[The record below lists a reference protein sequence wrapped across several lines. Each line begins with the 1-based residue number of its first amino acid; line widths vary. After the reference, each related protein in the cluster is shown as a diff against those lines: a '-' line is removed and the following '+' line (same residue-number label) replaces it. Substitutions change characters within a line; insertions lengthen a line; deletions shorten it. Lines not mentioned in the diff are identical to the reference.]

1 MSKANEMLKNMSLDE
16 KVGQVIICRG
26 LEYSDSME
34 RMLKEGRLG
43 GVGGVIIRDKC
54 NKDPEKIL
62 RYINHIL
69 SIAKIPPFLYLD
81 CESGIPDMFPIGTAF
96 PNSMAVGATHDPDMA
111 GKIGKAIAEE
121 AKMLGF
127 TLICN
132 PVLDVNTNP
141 DNPIIGTRAF
151 GDRTDFVISLG
162 DAYVKGVQEAGV
174 IPTGK
179 HFPGHGDTSIDS
191 HIAMPVV
198 NHSRSRLDEVELRPF
213 RELIERG
220 MKGIMTAHIYYPV
233 LQEGD
238 EKDTP
243 ATLSRKVLTDM
254 VKNEWGFE
262 GLIVSDSL
270 TMRAIK
276 DRYGI
281 EKAAVL
287 AFNAGNDLIL
297 QDYESDPEITFAA
310 LKKAVL
316 DGEIDKEELDASVL
330 KILKMKEW
338 CNVININRIE
348 EDTIQKLNNHKEHI
362 ELSGTISK
370 KAVTVLEND
379 TIPLDTN
386 SKTLLLAV
394 GGDALIKTAK
404 DMGTVIP
411 RRNDYLYS
419 ALKKYQQNAAFI
431 SVGEYPSREELER
444 IKAEIAMFD
453 NIIFATFI
461 RIMSYK
467 EGSGKMPEQQAE
479 LVKMLHQS
487 GKNITTIVFG
497 NPYVVGG
504 LPKSSNTV
512 CAYSDCKFIIDSVID
527 ILYGKL
533 KSSGKLPVT
542 INKKYTFGYGL

>member
-1 MSKANEMLKNMSLDE
+1 MSKANDMLKKMSLDE
-16 KVGQVIICRG
+16 KIGQIIICRG
-26 LEYSDSME
+26 LEYTDSME
-34 RMLKEGRLG
+34 QMLKEGRLG

-54 NKDPEKIL
+54 NKDPDKIL
-62 RYINHIL
+62 QYINHIL
-69 SIAKIPPFLYLD
+69 SIAKISPFLYLD
-81 CESGIPDMFPIGTAF
+81 CESGIPDMFPIGTTF

-111 GKIGKAIAEE
+111 YKTGKAIAEE

-151 GDRTDFVISLG
+151 GDQTDFVISLG
-162 DAYVKGVQEAGV
+162 DSYIKGVQEVGV

-179 HFPGHGDTSIDS
+179 HFPGHGDTSVDS
-191 HIAMPVV
+191 HIVMPVV
-198 NHSRSRLDEVELRPF
+198 NHSKSRLDEVELRPF
-213 RELIERG
+213 RELIKRG
-220 MKGIMTAHIYYPV
+220 MKGIMTAHIYYPM

-243 ATLSRKVLTDM
+243 ATLSRKILTDM
-254 VKNEWGFE
+254 VKKEWQFE

-276 DRYGI
+276 DRFGI
-281 EKAAVL
+281 GKAAIM
-287 AFNAGNDLIL
+287 AFNAGNDMIL
-297 QDYESDPEITFAA
+297 QDYESDPEITFEA

-316 DGEIDKEELDASVL
+316 DGEINEEELDASVL

-338 CNVININRIE
+338 CGVFDINRID
-348 EDTIQKLNNHKEHI
+348 EDTIKKMNSHQEHI
-362 ELSGTISK
+362 KLSKAISQK
-370 KAVTVLEND
+370 SVTVLENK
-379 TIPLDTN
+379 TIPLNTS

-394 GGDALIKTAK
+394 GGDLLIKAAR

-411 RRNDYLYS
+411 KRNDYLYS
-419 ALKKYQQNAAFI
+419 VIKQYQPDADFI
-431 SVGEYPSREELER
+431 PVGEHPTQEEIDK
-444 IKAEIAMFD
+444 IKAEIAPYD
-453 NIIFATFI
+453 NIIFTTFI

-467 EGSGKMPEQQAE
+467 EGSGKMPEQQAK

-497 NPYVVGG
+497 NPYVVKGI
-504 LPKSSNTV
+504 PQSSNTI
-512 CAYSDCKFIIDSVID
+512 CAYSDCRYVIDSVID

-542 INKKYTFGYGL
+542 INEKYTFGYGL

>member
-1 MSKANEMLKNMSLDE
+1 MSKANDMLKKMSLDE
-16 KVGQVIICRG
+16 KIGQIIICRG
-26 LEYSDSME
+26 LEYTDSME
-34 RMLKEGRLG
+34 QMLKEGRLG

-54 NKDPEKIL
+54 NKDPDKIL
-62 RYINHIL
+62 QYINHIL

-81 CESGIPDMFPIGTAF
+81 CESGIPDMFPIGTTF

-111 GKIGKAIAEE
+111 YKTGKAIAEE

-151 GDRTDFVISLG
+151 GDQTDFVISLG
-162 DAYVKGVQEAGV
+162 DSYIKGVQEVGV

-179 HFPGHGDTSIDS
+179 HFPGHGDTSVDS
-191 HIAMPVV
+191 HIVMPVV
-198 NHSRSRLDEVELRPF
+198 NHSKSRLDEVELRPF
-213 RELIERG
+213 RELIKRG
-220 MKGIMTAHIYYPV
+220 MKGIMTAHIYYPM

-243 ATLSRKVLTDM
+243 ATLSRKILTDM
-254 VKNEWGFE
+254 VKKEWQFE

-276 DRYGI
+276 DRFGI
-281 EKAAVL
+281 GKAAIM
-287 AFNAGNDLIL
+287 AFNAGNDMIL
-297 QDYESDPEITFAA
+297 QDYESDPEITFEA

-316 DGEIDKEELDASVL
+316 DGEINEEELDASVL

-338 CNVININRIE
+338 CGVFDINRID
-348 EDTIQKLNNHKEHI
+348 EDTIKKMNSHQEHI
-362 ELSGTISK
+362 KLSKAISQK
-370 KAVTVLEND
+370 SVTVLENK
-379 TIPLDTN
+379 TIPLNTS

-394 GGDALIKTAK
+394 GGDLLIKAAR

-411 RRNDYLYS
+411 KRNDYLYS
-419 ALKKYQQNAAFI
+419 VIKQYQPDADFI
-431 SVGEYPSREELER
+431 PVGEHPTQEEIDK
-444 IKAEIAMFD
+444 IKAEIAPYD
-453 NIIFATFI
+453 NIIFTTFI

-467 EGSGKMPEQQAE
+467 EGSGKMPEQQAK

-497 NPYVVGG
+497 NPYVVKGI
-504 LPKSSNTV
+504 PQSSNTI
-512 CAYSDCKFIIDSVID
+512 CAYSDCRYVIDSVID

-542 INKKYTFGYGL
+542 INEKYTFGYGL

>member
-1 MSKANEMLKNMSLDE
+1 MSLDE

-43 GVGGVIIRDKC
+43 GVGGVVIRDKC
-54 NKDPEKIL
+54 NKDPEKIFQ
-62 RYINHIL
+62 YINHIL
-69 SIAKIPPFLYLD
+69 SISKTPPFLYLD

-96 PNSMAVGATHDPDMA
+96 PNSLAVGATHDPEMA
-111 GKIGKAIAEE
+111 WKIGKAIAEE

-151 GDRTDFVISLG
+151 GDRVDFVVSLG

-179 HFPGHGDTSIDS
+179 HFPGHGDTSVDS

-198 NHSRSRLDEVELRPF
+198 NHSKSRLEEVELRPF
-213 RELIERG
+213 RELIKRG
-220 MKGIMTAHIYYPV
+220 MKGIMTAHIYYPAI
-233 LQEGD
+233 QEGD

-243 ATLSRKVLTDM
+243 ATLSRKILTDM
-254 VKNEWGFE
+254 VKKEWQFE

-281 EKAAVL
+281 EKAAIM

-297 QDYESDPEITFAA
+297 QDYESDPEITFKA
-310 LKKAVL
+310 LKNAVL
-316 DGEIDKEELDASVL
+316 SGEIDEKELDASVL

-338 CNVININRIE
+338 CGVFDIKGID
-348 EDTIQKLNNHKEHI
+348 EDTFRKLNNHGEHI
-362 ELSGTISK
+362 ELSRAISQ
-370 KAVTVLEND
+370 KAVTVLENK
-379 TIPLDTN
+379 TIPLN
-386 SKTLLLAV
+386 AESKTLLIAV
-394 GGDALIKTAK
+394 GGDSLIKTAM
-404 DMGTVIP
+404 DMGTIIP
-411 RRNDYLYS
+411 KRNDYLYS
-419 ALKKYQQNAAFI
+419 VLRKYQQDAAFI
-431 SVGEYPSREELER
+431 TVGENPSMEELDR
-444 IKAEIAMFD
+444 IKAEMAQYD

-467 EGSGKMPEQQAE
+467 EGSGKMPEQQAK
-479 LVKMLHQS
+479 LVSMLHES
-487 GKNITTIVFG
+487 GKNISTVIFG
-497 NPYVVGG
+497 NPYPIKG
-504 LPKSSNTV
+504 LPESSNTI
-512 CAYSDCKFIIDSVID
+512 CAYSDCKFVLDSVID

-533 KSSGKLPVT
+533 KPSGRLPVT
-542 INKKYTFGYGL
+542 INEKYTFGYGL